1 VRGELS
7 VNKTLGDKKSLSAL
21 VEGLFTGVLKISPEI
36 LPEPS
41 LASSKNGLTQLLLLS
56 CVCFLYSLAAAL
68 SSLALSLAA
77 FLTDAD

>member
-7 VNKTLGDKKSLSAL
+7 VNKTFGDKKSFSAL
-21 VEGLFTGVLKISPEI
+21 VEGLFTGVLKISPWI
-36 LPEPS
+36 LS

-68 SSLALSLAA
+68 SSRALSLAA

>member
-7 VNKTLGDKKSLSAL
+7 VNKTFGDKKSFSAL
-21 VEGLFTGVLKISPEI
+21 VEGLFTGVLKISPWI
-36 LPEPS
+36 LS